1 VAAMTVGGG
10 ARQNEVGG
18 CVMKKIAG
26 AVAIT
31 AALLLQGAAA
41 RADELKV
48 LSAGVM
54 RFALKDA
61 GDNFQRMTGTKL
73 AITYDSA
80 GNIKGRFEKGE
91 QADVVILLKPDIAA
105 LAKSRK
111 IAPASAHPIAR
122 TALAVAVR
130 KGQPKPDISSPAA
143 VKKSLLEAK
152 SIAYFDPS
160 PKAGN
165 AEAILFERMFTRL
178 GIAKPVAAK
187 AKLLKSG
194 QEWTDE
200 KTADIIINWMPA
212 LLAKAAEYDTV
223 GPLPAQFQDPEH
235 STWAAGASTKSADL
249 DIAKD
254 LCRVLASPESF
265 AAFKAKGYLA
275 P

>member
-1 VAAMTVGGG
+1 
-10 ARQNEVGG
+10 
-18 CVMKKIAG
+18 MKKIAV

-80 GNIKGRFEKGE
+80 GNVKGRFEKGE
-91 QADVVILLKPDIAA
+91 QADVVILLKPDIDA
-105 LAKSRK
+105 LAKARK

-152 SIAYFDPS
+152 SIAYFDPN

-200 KTADIIINWMPA
+200 KTADLIINWMPA
-212 LLAKAAEYDTV
+212 LLAKAAEYDSV

-249 DIAKD
+249 DTAKD
-254 LCRVLASPESF
+254 LCRVLASPENF
-265 AAFKAKGYLA
+265 GAFKAKGYLA